1 MSSETVFPG
10 PLDGVT
16 VVEFAGLGPAPFCGM
31 VLAQMG
37 ARVICIDRVSQTP
50 NGLTPLSRGREYLNL
65 DLKTPKGVQAALAQ
79 IAQADALIEGF
90 RPGVMERLGLGPAQC
105 RQVRPALVY
114 GRMTGWGQTGP
125 LAHTAGHDINYIA
138 LSGAL
143 HAIGQA
149 DGPPVPPLNLV
160 GDFGGG
166 GMLLAF
172 GVVCAILHAR
182 QTGQGQIV
190 DAAMTDGA
198 ALLMSMIYGFRSAGL
213 WRNERGV
220 NLLDGGAPFYGTYRC
235 ADGKWLAVG
244 AIEPQF
250 YRALITGLGGGEL
263 LDIPQN
269 DRAQWPKLRQFIAAR
284 IAERTRDEWAVR
296 FNGSDACVTPVLD
309 LDEAPHHPHN
319 AARQTFT
326 QTDGAWWPA
335 AAPRLGPMGDQASPH
350 DMRQRQQHQQQ

>member
-1 MSSETVFPG
+1 MPLQAPSKG
-10 PLDGVT
+10 PLDGVQ

-31 VLAQMG
+31 LLAQMG
-37 ARVICIDRVSQTP
+37 ARVVRIDRGDPAQ
-50 NGLTPLSRGREYLNL
+50 NALTPRPLDQGRERLSLNL
-65 DLKTPKGVQAALAQ
+65 KTSEGVQAALAQ

-105 RQVRPALVY
+105 QRVRPALVY

-143 HAIGQA
+143 HAIGPA
-149 DGPPVPPLNLV
+149 DGAPVIPLNLV

-172 GVVCAILHAR
+172 GVVCAILRAR
-182 QTGQGQIV
+182 QTGQGQVI

-198 ALLMSMIYGFRSAGL
+198 ALLMSMIYGFHSAGQ
-213 WRNERGV
+213 WHNARGT
-220 NLLDGGAPFYGTYRC
+220 NLLDGGAPFYSVYRC

-269 DRAQWPKLRQFIAAR
+269 DRAQWPRLRQIIAAR
-284 IAERTRDEWAVR
+284 IAARTRDQWTAL
-296 FNGSDACVTPVLD
+296 FDGTDACVTPVLD

-319 AARQTFT
+319 AARRTFT

-335 AAPRLGPMGDQASPH
+335 AAPRLRPISDQPQV
-350 DMRQRQQHQQQ
+350 DDDTE

>member
-1 MSSETVFPG
+1 MTLQTLAQG
-10 PLDGVT
+10 PLAGVT

-31 VLAQMG
+31 LLAQMG
-37 ARVICIDRVSQTP
+37 ARVISIDRGDPAQEA
-50 NGLTPLSRGREYLNL
+50 LTPPPLRRGRERLSLNL
-65 DLKTPKGVQAALAQ
+65 KSPEGVQAALAQ

-90 RPGVMERLGLGPAQC
+90 RPGVMERLGLGPADCQ
-105 RQVRPALVY
+105 RVRPSLVY

-143 HAIGQA
+143 HAIGEA
-149 DGPPVPPLNLV
+149 GGPPVPPLNLV

-166 GMLLAF
+166 AMFLAF
-172 GVVCAILHAR
+172 GVVCGILRAR
-182 QTGQGQIV
+182 QTGEGQVV

-198 ALLMSMIYGFRSAGL
+198 ALLMAMMYGFHATGQ
-213 WRNERGV
+213 WTNERGG
-220 NLLDGGAPFYGTYRC
+220 NLLDSGAPFYSTYRC

-250 YRALITGLGGGEL
+250 YQAFITGLGDDEL
-263 LDIPQN
+263 KSIRQN
-269 DRAQWPKLRQFIAAR
+269 DRKEWPRLRQIIAAR
-284 IAERTRDEWAVR
+284 IIGRTRDEWAAL
-296 FNGSDACVTPVLD
+296 FASTDACVTPVLD

-326 QTDGAWWPA
+326 KADGSWAPA
-335 AAPRLGPMGDQASPH
+335 AAPRFLPL
-350 DMRQRQQHQQQ
+350 RQE

>member
-1 MSSETVFPG
+1 MTLQTPVKG
-10 PLDGVT
+10 PLAGVT

-31 VLAQMG
+31 LLAQMG
-37 ARVICIDRVSQTP
+37 ARVIYIDRGDPAQEV
-50 NGLTPLSRGREYLNL
+50 LTPPPLRRGRERLSLN
-65 DLKTPKGVQAALAQ
+65 LKTPEGVQAALAQ

-90 RPGVMERLGLGPAQC
+90 RPGVMERLGLGPADCQ
-105 RQVRPALVY
+105 RVRPSLVY

-143 HAIGQA
+143 HAIGTA
-149 DGPPVPPLNLV
+149 GGPPVPPLNLV

-166 GMLLAF
+166 AMFLAF
-172 GVVCAILHAR
+172 GVVCGILRAR
-182 QTGQGQIV
+182 QTGEGQVV
-190 DAAMTDGA
+190 DAAMTDGS
-198 ALLMSMIYGFRSAGL
+198 ALLMAMMYGFLGVGL
-213 WRNERGV
+213 WKNERGV

-250 YRALITGLGGGEL
+250 YHAFIAGLGDEEL
-263 LDIPQN
+263 QGIRQHDLK
-269 DRAQWPKLRQFIAAR
+269 AWPRLRQLIAAR
-284 IAERTRDEWAVR
+284 IATRSRDEWTAV
-296 FNGSDACVTPVLD
+296 FADTDACVTPVLD

-326 QTDGAWWPA
+326 KADNDSWAPA
-335 AAPRLGPMGDQASPH
+335 AAPRFWPLGQE
-350 DMRQRQQHQQQ
+350 